1 MSRFFYNDRDS
12 LVDDAIAG
20 IIASTPHHN
29 LARLDVDPSIRVVLR
44 SDWDKGRVAVISGG
58 GSGHE
63 PAHAGFVGRG
73 MLTAAVCGNL
83 FASPSVEAILH
94 AIMALSGDRGCLLI
108 VKNYTGDRLNFGLA
122 AERARR
128 YGLKIKMVIV
138 ADDIALPDNP
148 QPRGLAGTVLVHK
161 IAGYAAE
168 QGKSLD
174 EVHAIAQSVCDNLF
188 SIGAAIRSA
197 SLPGSHEPERIAS
210 GETELGLG
218 IHGEPGAT
226 TLRCESARELIDTM
240 VERLEAACGDEGRL
254 AVLLNNLGG
263 TSELEMGVLAH
274 ALAES
279 RLAGRIDLQI
289 GPATLV
295 SSLDMK
301 GFSITALR
309 MKKTYCEA
317 LLAPVETS
325 GWRAAIV
332 PAPVAAIPH
341 TRLSMALDYTPSDSP
356 AIAGVVDSITRA
368 LIASEKSLNTLDA
381 KTGDGDTG
389 STFAAGA
396 RDIAKLLQQQQ
407 LPLAEPALLLMLTG
421 ERLAVVM
428 GGSSG
433 VLMSIFFTTAGQAV
447 SEGATLPDALLQ
459 GLAQMQHY
467 GGAQPGDRTLIDA
480 LLPALESMKR
490 GEPITQAAQAAR
502 DGAQATAA
510 MTRAG
515 AGRSSYVN
523 AANLKGVED
532 PGAAAIAAVFDSL
545 AHGQKS

>member
-226 TLRCESARELIDTM
+226 TLRCESARVLIDTM

-502 DGAQATAA
+502 DGAQATAS

-532 PGAAAIAAVFDSL
+532 PGAAAIAAVFDAL